1 IWNNTGTDWGT
12 AASWTPISGAGTT
25 FPGATDVALFVPLPA
40 GAAAQQPNLASAQAA
55 LLLTLTPNPG
65 LGGWTF
71 TGDGQQLT
79 LGGTGSTG
87 LTTYGPAAYTFNGPV
102 LAGA

>member
-1 IWNNTGTDWGT
+1 MSIRSRFASLAVLVALAGPAAGQTTYIWNNTGTDWGT

-71 TGDGQQLT
+71 TGDGQQL
-79 LGGTGSTG
+79 
-87 LTTYGPAAYTFNGPV
+87 
-102 LAGA
+102 